1 MNIRLLLLLL
11 LAAIPL
17 ETMARIKLITLPV
30 RERVEI
36 QLDNAQATLV
46 EEERIVPLIKGVNQ
60 VDFSWA
66 NTRIDSDSILF
77 RMLPAQSASEV
88 DAKVLSVSYP
98 PNENALVWSV
108 GAGRSGSARVRISYL
123 LGGVDKTFHYRAV
136 ATKDESSLQLAQYLR
151 LKNHSNESYAQSQLW
166 VGFGDQLQ
174 RPVGLNETKDLL
186 LKRYDQVQVQKRY
199 TVDVTEYGYIQAA
212 KKKLKVPMHY
222 VLKNDAAHG
231 LGQVAMPFG
240 KARIFQQDGKGGTTF
255 VGEDWG
261 RFTPRDDEM
270 ELYLGV
276 ARDIVVKR
284 TIERRERKKIS
295 GNLYNYDVVVKYE
308 VENFKDK
315 PVLLDIWEQLPK
327 LRAELG
333 LNNRRDVQWKLGRD
347 TTLPAG
353 PDSEKSDADKLLF
366 HADLMP
372 KNGSGKAQ
380 KQIYKLHLVLQN
392 EWR

>member
-1 MNIRLLLLLL
+1 MKIKLMILLMVLV
-11 LAAIPL
+11 PL
-17 ETMARIKLITLPV
+17 ESMARIKLITLPV

-36 QLDNAQATLV
+36 QLDHASATLV
-46 EEERIVPLIKGVNQ
+46 EEERIVPLVKGINQ

-77 RMLPAQSASEV
+77 RMLPAQDKSGV

-108 GAGRSGSARVRISYL
+108 GSDRSGSARVRISYL
-123 LGGVDKTFHYRAV
+123 LGGLEKSFHYRAV
-136 ATKDESSLQLAQYLR
+136 ASKDESSLRLAQYLR
-151 LKNHSNESYAQSQLW
+151 VKNHSNEAYDQSQLY

-186 LKRYDQVQVQKRY
+186 LKIYEKVLVQKRY
-199 TVDVTEYGYIQAA
+199 TVDVGEFGYIQQA
-212 KKKLKVPMHY
+212 KKMLKVPMHY

-231 LGQVAMPFG
+231 LGKVAMPFG

-284 TIERRERKKIS
+284 TIERNERKRIS
-295 GNLYNYDVVVKYE
+295 GNLYNYDLVVKYE
-308 VENFKDK
+308 VENFKDSA
-315 PVLLDIWEQLPK
+315 VTLDIREQIPR

-333 LNNRRDVQWKLGRD
+333 LNNRRDVQWKLGGD
-347 TTLPAG
+347 TTLPG
-353 PDSEKSDADKLLF
+353 DPDPEKSDADKLLF
-366 HADLMP
+366 HADLAAP
-372 KNGSGKAQ
+372 DSSGKAQ
-380 KQIYKLHLVLQN
+380 KQVYKLHLVLEN

>member
-1 MNIRLLLLLL
+1 MKIKLLILL
-11 LAAIPL
+11 LALVPL
-17 ETMARIKLITLPV
+17 ESIARIKLITLPV
-30 RERVEI
+30 REQVEI
-36 QLDNAQATLV
+36 QLDHASATLV
-46 EEERIVPLIKGVNQ
+46 EEERIVPLVKGVNQ

-66 NTRIDSDSILF
+66 NTRIDADSILF
-77 RMLPAQSASEV
+77 RLLPAQSKSEV

-108 GAGRSGSARVRISYL
+108 GADRSGSARVRISYL
-123 LGGVDKTFHYRAV
+123 LGGLEKSFHYRAI
-136 ATKDESSLQLAQYLR
+136 ATKDETKLQLAQYLR
-151 LKNHSNESYAQSQLW
+151 VKNHSNEAYDQSQLW

-186 LKRYDQVQVQKRY
+186 LKRYENVSIQKRY
-199 TVDVTEYGYIQAA
+199 TVDVTEFGYIEAA

-222 VLKNDAAHG
+222 VLKNDSAHG
-231 LGQVAMPFG
+231 LGKVALPFG

-261 RFTPRDDEM
+261 HFTPRDDEM

-284 TIERRERKKIS
+284 TIERNERKRIS

-308 VENFKDK
+308 IENFKDSR
-315 PVLLDIWEQLPK
+315 VTLDLREQLPM
-327 LRAELG
+327 LRSELG
-333 LNNRRDVQWKLGRD
+333 LHNARDVQWKLGGD
-347 TTLPAG
+347 TTLPG
-353 PDSEKSDADKLLF
+353 GLDTEKSDADKLLF
-366 HADLMP
+366 HADLAAQSD
-372 KNGSGKAQ
+372 SGKAK

>member
-1 MNIRLLLLLL
+1 MNIKHVLLLLL
-11 LAAIPL
+11 LAIPL
-17 ETMARIKLITLPV
+17 EGWARIKLITLPV

-36 QLDNAQATLV
+36 QLDHASATLV
-46 EEERIVPLIKGVNQ
+46 EEERIVPLVRGINQ

-77 RMLPAQSASEV
+77 RMLPAVSEAEV

-108 GAGRSGSARVRISYL
+108 GADRSGSARVRISYL
-123 LGGVDKTFHYRAV
+123 LGGLDKSFHYRAV
-136 ATKDESSLQLAQYLR
+136 ASKDETSLRLSQFLR
-151 LKNHSNESYAQSQLW
+151 LKNYSNESYDQGQLW
-166 VGFGDQLQ
+166 VGFGDRLQ
-174 RPVGLNETKDLL
+174 RPVGLNETKDML
-186 LKRYDQVQVQKRY
+186 LKQYAEVQIQKRY
-199 TVDVTEYGYIQAA
+199 TVDVSKYGYIQEA

-222 VLKNDAAHG
+222 VLKNDAANG
-231 LGQVAMPFG
+231 LGQAALPFG

-261 RFTPRDDEM
+261 HFTPRDDEM
-270 ELYLGV
+270 QLYLGV

-315 PVLLDIWEQLPK
+315 PVTLDIQEQLPR

-333 LNNRRDVQWKLGRD
+333 FNNRRDVQWRLGGE
-347 TTLPAG
+347 TTLPG
-353 PDSEKSDADKLLF
+353 SPDAEKSDADKLLF
-366 HADLMP
+366 HVGLEARKGAD
-372 KNGSGKAQ
+372 KAK
-380 KQIYKLHLVLQN
+380 KQTYRLHLVLQN

>member
-36 QLDNAQATLV
+36 QLDSAQATLV

-77 RMLPAQSASEV
+77 RMLPAQSGSEV

-108 GAGRSGSARVRISYL
+108 GADRSGSARVRISYL
-123 LGGVDKTFHYRAV
+123 LGGLDRSFHYRAV
-136 ATKDESSLQLAQYLR
+136 ATKDESSLRLAQYLR
-151 LKNHSNESYAQSQLW
+151 LKNHSNESYAQSRLW

-186 LKRYDQVQVQKRY
+186 LKHYDQVQVQKRY
-199 TVDVTEYGYIQAA
+199 SVDVNEYGYIQAA

-231 LGQVAMPFG
+231 LGQVALPFG
-240 KARIFQQDGKGGTTF
+240 KVRIFQQDGKGSTTF

-284 TIERRERKKIS
+284 TIERRERNKIS
-295 GNLYNYDVVVKYE
+295 GNLYDYDVVVKYE
-308 VENFKDK
+308 VENFKEK
-315 PVLLDIWEQLPK
+315 PVMLDIREQLPK

-333 LNNRRDVQWKLGRD
+333 LTNRRDVQWKLGRD

-353 PDSEKSDADKLLF
+353 PDPEKSDADRLLF
-366 HADLMP
+366 HVDLTP
-372 KNGSGKAQ
+372 QNSSGKVQ
-380 KQIYKLHLVLQN
+380 KQVYKLHLVLQN

>member
-1 MNIRLLLLLL
+1 MKMKLLLLL
-11 LAAIPL
+11 LALMPL
-17 ETMARIKLITLPV
+17 ESMARIKLITLPV

-36 QLDNAQATLV
+36 QLDHASATLV
-46 EEERIVPLIKGVNQ
+46 EEERIVPLVKGVNQ

-66 NTRIDSDSILF
+66 NTHIDSDSILF
-77 RMLPAQSASEV
+77 RLLPAQDKSEV

-98 PNENALVWSV
+98 PNESALVWSV
-108 GAGRSGSARVRISYL
+108 GADRSGSARVRISYL
-123 LGGVDKTFHYRAV
+123 LGGLDKGFHYRAI
-136 ATKDESSLQLAQYLR
+136 ATQDESSLHLAQYLR
-151 LKNHSNESYAQSQLW
+151 IKNNSNEAYDQGQLW
-166 VGFGDQLQ
+166 VGFGDHLQ

-186 LKRYDQVQVQKRY
+186 LKRYDKVLVQKRY
-199 TVDVTEYGYIQAA
+199 TVDVTEFGYIQAA

-222 VLKNDAAHG
+222 VFKNDTAHG
-231 LGQVAMPFG
+231 LGKVALPFG

-284 TIERRERKKIS
+284 TIERNERNRIS
-295 GNLYNYDVVVKYE
+295 GNLYNYDLVVKYE
-308 VENFKDK
+308 VENFKDS
-315 PVLLDIWEQLPK
+315 PVTLDIREQIPR
-327 LRAELG
+327 LRSELG
-333 LNNRRDVQWKLGRD
+333 LNNGRDAQWKLGSD
-347 TTLPAG
+347 TTLPGG
-353 PDSEKSDADKLLF
+353 PDPEKSDANRLLF
-366 HADLMP
+366 HVDLAAQDS
-372 KNGSGKAQ
+372 SGKTQ

>member
-66 NTRIDSDSILF
+66 NTRIDLDSILF
-77 RMLPAQSASEV
+77 RMLPAQSGSQV

-108 GAGRSGSARVRISYL
+108 GADRSGSARVRISYL
-123 LGGVDKTFHYRAV
+123 LGGLDKSFHYRAV
-136 ATKDESSLQLAQYLR
+136 ATKDESSLRLAQYLR
-151 LKNHSNESYAQSQLW
+151 LKNNSNESYAQSQLW

-199 TVDVTEYGYIQAA
+199 TVDVNEYGYIQAA

-231 LGQVAMPFG
+231 LGQVALPFG

-284 TIERRERKKIS
+284 TIERRERNKIS
-295 GNLYNYDVVVKYE
+295 GNLYDYDVVVKYE
-308 VENFKDK
+308 VENFKEK
-315 PVLLDIWEQLPK
+315 PVMLDIREQLPK

-333 LNNRRDVQWKLGRD
+333 LTNRRDVQWKLGRD

-353 PDSEKSDADKLLF
+353 PDPDKSDADRLLF
-366 HADLMP
+366 HVDLAP
-372 KNGSGKAQ
+372 QNSSGKVQ
-380 KQIYKLHLVLQN
+380 KQVYKLHLVLQN

>member
-1 MNIRLLLLLL
+1 MHIRLLPLLL

-66 NTRIDSDSILF
+66 NTRIDADSILF
-77 RMLPAQSASEV
+77 RMLPAQSESEV

-98 PNENALVWSV
+98 PNENALVWRV

-123 LGGVDKTFHYRAV
+123 LGGLVKTFHYRAV
-136 ATKDESSLQLAQYLR
+136 ATKDESSLHLAQYLR
-151 LKNHSNESYAQSQLW
+151 LKNHSNESYAQGQLW
-166 VGFGDQLQ
+166 VGFGDQVQ

-186 LKRYDQVQVQKRY
+186 LKRYDRVQVQKRY
-199 TVDVTEYGYIQAA
+199 TVDVSEYGYIQAA

-231 LGQVAMPFG
+231 LGQVALPFG

-261 RFTPRDDEM
+261 RFTPKDDEM

-315 PVLLDIWEQLPK
+315 PVTLDIREQLPK

-353 PDSEKSDADKLLF
+353 PDPEKSDADRLLF
-366 HADLMP
+366 HADLVP
-372 KNGSGKAQ
+372 QKGSGKVQ
-380 KQIYKLHLVLQN
+380 KQIYRLHLMLQN

>member
-11 LAAIPL
+11 LATIPL

-77 RMLPAQSASEV
+77 RMLPAQSGSQV

-108 GAGRSGSARVRISYL
+108 GADRSGSARVRISYL
-123 LGGVDKTFHYRAV
+123 LGGLDKSFHYRAV
-136 ATKDESSLQLAQYLR
+136 ATKDESSLRLAQYLR
-151 LKNHSNESYAQSQLW
+151 LKNNSNESYAQSQLW

-199 TVDVTEYGYIQAA
+199 TVDVNEYGYIQAA

-231 LGQVAMPFG
+231 LGQVALPFG

-284 TIERRERKKIS
+284 TIERRERNKIS
-295 GNLYNYDVVVKYE
+295 GNLYDYDVVVKYE
-308 VENFKDK
+308 VENFKEK
-315 PVLLDIWEQLPK
+315 PVMLDIREQLPK

-333 LNNRRDVQWKLGRD
+333 LTNRRDVQWKLGRD

-353 PDSEKSDADKLLF
+353 PDPEKSDADRLLF
-366 HADLMP
+366 HVDLAP
-372 KNGSGKAQ
+372 QNSSSKVQ
-380 KQIYKLHLVLQN
+380 KQVYKLHLVLQN

>member
-123 LGGVDKTFHYRAV
+123 LGGLDKTFHYRAV

>member
-1 MNIRLLLLLL
+1 MNIKLLLLLL

-17 ETMARIKLITLPV
+17 ESMARIKLITLPV
-30 RERVEI
+30 RDRVEI
-36 QLDNAQATLV
+36 QLDHASATLV
-46 EEERIVPLIKGVNQ
+46 EEERIVPLVKGANQ

-66 NTRIDSDSILF
+66 NARIDPDSILF
-77 RMLPAQSASEV
+77 RMLPAQAESQV

-108 GAGRSGSARVRISYL
+108 AADRSGSARVRISYL
-123 LGGVDKTFHYRAV
+123 LGGLGKTFHYRAV
-136 ATKDESSLQLAQYLR
+136 AAQDEGSMHLAQYLR
-151 LKNHSNESYAQSQLW
+151 LKNHSNESYNQSQLW
-166 VGFGDQLQ
+166 VGFGDQIQ

-186 LKRYDQVQVQKRY
+186 LKRYAKVQIQKRY

-231 LGQVAMPFG
+231 LGQAALPFG

-276 ARDIVVKR
+276 IL
-284 TIERRERKKIS
+284 I
-295 GNLYNYDVVVKYE
+295 
-308 VENFKDK
+308 
-315 PVLLDIWEQLPK
+315 
-327 LRAELG
+327 
-333 LNNRRDVQWKLGRD
+333 
-347 TTLPAG
+347 
-353 PDSEKSDADKLLF
+353 
-366 HADLMP
+366 
-372 KNGSGKAQ
+372 
-380 KQIYKLHLVLQN
+380 
-392 EWR
+392 